1 MLNASVLDQY
11 PGVDTDACRL
21 CWKKNAGRTD
31 IKS

>member
-11 PGVDTDACRL
+11 PGVDTDAVQAL
-21 CWKKNAGRTD
+21 LEENAGRTD